1 MKPLKITDG
10 FEERPWPN
18 TTRAVRDDAAKR
30 RRLRGAW
37 MGLLAAATQL
47 DSKYPAE
54 RGFAFKEIK
63 RLAAKIRT
71 LGIEPVPDDEA

>member
-1 MKPLKITDG
+1 MESITDG
-10 FEERPWPN
+10 MKEVPWPN

-47 DSKYPAE
+47 DSKYPNE
-54 RGFAFKEIK
+54 RGFAHKEVR
-63 RLAAKIRT
+63 RLGKLIVQ
-71 LGIEPVPDDEA
+71 LGVEPGPWNENGE